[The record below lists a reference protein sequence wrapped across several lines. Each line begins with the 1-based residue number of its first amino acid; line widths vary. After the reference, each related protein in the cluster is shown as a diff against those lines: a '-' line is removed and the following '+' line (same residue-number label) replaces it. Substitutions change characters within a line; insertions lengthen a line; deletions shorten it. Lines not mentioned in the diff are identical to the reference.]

1 MVTLEFVFNKE
12 KMNADGLTTDELL
25 APMREYAV
33 KWNIDEPREGFFQKD
48 GENALCDLCMFV
60 AKYPRKDFKFITYLD
75 KWTLDSGDEVDD
87 CIAETYEMYKKEGIM
102 V

>member
-1 MVTLEFVFNKE
+1 MVTLEFVFNPKKITE
-12 KMNADGLTTDELL
+12 AGLTEDELL

-33 KWNIDEPREGFFQKD
+33 KWNIDEPKTGFFQKD

-60 AKYPRKDFKFITYLD
+60 VKYPKKDMKFVTYLD
-75 KWTLDSGDEVDD
+75 KWVLDSGDEIDD
-87 CIAETYEMYKKEGIM
+87 CIEATYDMFKREGIM